1 MDYDLREWLLI
12 LSPVLILAVLSH
24 GYWRMYRSSRGR
36 KKLKMRLDEAF
47 VSKVGDGTAVDDLHM
62 LKAELPNGG
71 ARFKKVST
79 HESYGDR
86 SELGETL
93 KPKAIDHKTHRQ
105 PGRIKP
111 SAVEHKRKLGD
122 TSQVEKSI
130 IINVFAAVDSF
141 NGQQLLEVLVN
152 LDMTYGEMNIFHRIG
167 EDGTPDFSLASAVE
181 PGTFDLAKLAS
192 QKIPGVTMF
201 MHVHKLVDP
210 EAVYDK
216 MLLVA
221 DTIAADL
228 GGLIKDESR
237 SVITAQTIEHCR
249 QEIRDFHFRHSA

>member
-1 MDYDLREWLLI
+1 MGYDLREWLLI
-12 LSPVLILAVLSH
+12 LSPVLILAVLTH
-24 GYWRMYRSSRGR
+24 GYWRMYRGSRGS

-47 VSKVGDGTAVDDLHM
+47 VSKVGDGTALDDLQM

-79 HESYGDR
+79 HESYEDR

-93 KPKAIDHKTHRQ
+93 KPKAIDHQTHRQ
-105 PGRIKP
+105 LGRIKP
-111 SAVEHKRKLGD
+111 SVVGHKRKLGD

-130 IINVFAAVDSF
+130 IINVFAAIDSF

-152 LDMTYGEMNIFHRIG
+152 LDMTYGDMNIFHRIG
-167 EDGTPDFSLASAVE
+167 KDGTPEFSLASAVE
-181 PGTFDLAKLAS
+181 PGTFDLTKLAS
-192 QKIPGVTMF
+192 QEIPGVTMF

-221 DTIAADL
+221 DTIAAEL

-249 QEIRDFHFRHSA
+249 QEIRDFHLRHSA